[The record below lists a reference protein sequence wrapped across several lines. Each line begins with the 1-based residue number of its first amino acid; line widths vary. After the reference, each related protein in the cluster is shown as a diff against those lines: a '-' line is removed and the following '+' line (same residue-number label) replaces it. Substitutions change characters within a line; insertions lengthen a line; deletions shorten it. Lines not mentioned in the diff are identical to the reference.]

1 MEKKNYT
8 QFGKFSVYVLGP
20 LFILS
25 LILLLIIGFDDLIL
39 VATLSLLSFSFLICL
54 MIFYKLTISID
65 STYLSFSLG
74 IGLVS
79 KQYLI
84 ANIKSCKAVKNDP
97 FYGIGIRLIPQGWL
111 YNVSGLKA
119 IELTFKNRSSKIRI
133 GTDIPD
139 EIADIINKMVEHET
153 SQSLPADSKRS
164 FSYLSLILVFLAL
177 LLPAGIVLSGKNET
191 KINLSD
197 NELTIKGMY
206 SLSVRYSDIKL
217 IDTISTMPMIK
228 RRTNGYAF
236 GNTLKGNFTLNDG
249 MKVKLFITE
258 GASPYIYITTDK
270 LSLYINFRDHKKTA
284 DLYNT
289 LISRLRQD
297 KSQILYNLR
306 KNFKLN

>member
-1 MEKKNYT
+1 MEKKSYT

-25 LILLLIIGFDDLIL
+25 LILLFIIGFDDLIL
-39 VATLSLLSFSFLICL
+39 VATICLLSFSFLICL
-54 MIFYKLTISID
+54 LIFYKLTISID

-74 IGLVS
+74 LGLVS

-84 ANIKSCKAVKNDP
+84 SNIKSCRAVKNDP
-97 FYGIGIRLIPQGWL
+97 LYGIGIRLIPEGWL

-139 EIADIINKMVEHET
+139 EIAATINKLVEHET
-153 SQSLPADSKRS
+153 SQILPADSKRS

-177 LLPAGIVLSGKNET
+177 FLPVGIVLSGKGET
-191 KINLSD
+191 QIIMSD

-206 SLSVRYSDIKL
+206 NLSIIYSEIIQ
-217 IDTISTMPMIK
+217 IDTVSTLPAIR

-236 GNTLKGNFTLNDG
+236 GKTLKGNFTLDDG
-249 MKVKLFITE
+249 SKVKLFITE
-258 GASPYIYITTDK
+258 GTPPFIYLTTEN
-270 LSLYINFRDHKKTA
+270 LTLYMNFKNHLQTA

-289 LISRLRQD
+289 LISRLRQN
-297 KSQILYNLR
+297 K
-306 KNFKLN
+306 